1 LTYQKT
7 LTSGI
12 VITSTRPEHALGLEQ
27 LQHLIFPT
35 LADELRF
42 KAAHYHKHIELFP
55 EGQFVALDGERT
67 VGATSTIRMNF
78 DFDHVDHRFEDVI
91 QGGWMTAHEPDGE
104 WLYGA
109 DVGTHPDYRRRGIA
123 RGLYAAR
130 HHTVRE
136 LGLLGQVTVG
146 MLSGY
151 GAVKSRMSASEYY
164 EDLKAGRRQDPT
176 LSAQMRVGFEL
187 RRLLPGYVDDPVCD
201 GNGVLIVL
209 PADREVAGG

>member
-1 LTYQKT
+1 LAYEKT
-7 LTSGI
+7 LASGI
-12 VITSTRPEHALGLEQ
+12 VIASTRPEHAPGLER
-27 LQHLIFPT
+27 LQHVIFPT

-42 KAAHYHKHIELFP
+42 KAAHYLKHIELFP
-55 EGQFVALDGERT
+55 EGQFVALDGEKP
-67 VGATSTIRMNF
+67 VGATSTIRMSF
-78 DFDHVDHRFEDVI
+78 DFEHVEHRFEDVI

-130 HHTVRE
+130 HDTVRR

-146 MLSGY
+146 MLAGY
-151 GAVKSRMSASEYY
+151 GAVKDRMTAAEYFD
-164 EDLKAGRRQDPT
+164 ELAAGKRQDPT

-187 RRLLPGYVDDPVCD
+187 RRLLTGYVDDPVCD

-209 PADREVAGG
+209 PADREIAGG